1 VIEIQQFCARYT
13 FYKKRASGEAH
24 FWE

>member
-1 VIEIQQFCARYT
+1 MSFVILI
-13 FYKKRASGEAH
+13 KKRASGEAH